1 MLSKLNN
8 KQQEA
13 VLCTEGPVLIVA
25 GAGSGKTLVLTTRIK
40 YLIEKKGVHP
50 EKILAVTFTNKAAKE
65 MEKRVGYHLPW
76 LGTFHSI
83 CGRILRQHI
92 SAIPGYTSNYV
103 IYADDD
109 QQTVIKEVLAE
120 LNIGKK
126 EMSPYTALNHIS
138 KIKNQMQTVGDYIA
152 SISQKYQERIAEL
165 YKRYQKKLQEN
176 NALDF
181 DDMLLLTIK
190 LFEIAPQVLA
200 KYQQQFLYILVDEY
214 QDTNKAQYLLIKQ
227 LATHYQNVCVV
238 GDSDQNIYS
247 WRGADITN
255 ILSFEK
261 DYRDSKTILLEQN
274 YRSTQNIL
282 RVANE
287 VIKVNQQR
295 KEKNLW
301 TENPEGHKTFYY
313 VGSNE
318 HDEAKFVM
326 ETIDRERA
334 ELFELNNYAIFYR
347 TNAQSRVFE
356 EALIAAN
363 IKYRLVG
370 GVKFYSRREIK
381 DMICFLRVLANHRDD
396 VALGRIVNVPA
407 RGISPVTVENYKMH
421 AQQSRRSLYEVLGE
435 RISGVNERAVNACL
449 AFKKFM
455 TELETSNL
463 QLGELIEAV
472 CKKSGYHQS
481 LMASGQD
488 DDLERLD
495 NIYELGTMAQEKA
508 AQGTTLLQFLEQLA
522 LLASIDEVKEGGDAV
537 TLMTLHSA
545 KGLEFPIVF
554 LTGLEESVLPHF
566 RSLYDPAQMEEER
579 RLCYVGITRARYKLF
594 LSSAKMRTL
603 AGETRFSMPSRF
615 IGEIPPELLEY
626 KEAVEETSVFA
637 TSFEPVRTRDV
648 AKEVIE
654 VPDFFPGDNVFHSKW
669 GKGKVLNV
677 IGQKE
682 DQTLDVQFTR
692 IRKTIMPKYAKLEKV
707 K

>member
-1 MLSKLNN
+1 
-8 KQQEA
+8 
-13 VLCTEGPVLIVA
+13 
-25 GAGSGKTLVLTTRIK
+25 
-40 YLIEKKGVHP
+40 
-50 EKILAVTFTNKAAKE
+50 
-65 MEKRVGYHLPW
+65 
-76 LGTFHSI
+76 
-83 CGRILRQHI
+83 
-92 SAIPGYTSNYV
+92 
-103 IYADDD
+103 
-109 QQTVIKEVLAE
+109 
-120 LNIGKK
+120 
-126 EMSPYTALNHIS
+126 
-138 KIKNQMQTVGDYIA
+138 
-152 SISQKYQERIAEL
+152 
-165 YKRYQKKLQEN
+165 
-176 NALDF
+176 
-181 DDMLLLTIK
+181 
-190 LFEIAPQVLA
+190 
-200 KYQQQFLYILVDEY
+200 
-214 QDTNKAQYLLIKQ
+214 
-227 LATHYQNVCVV
+227 
-238 GDSDQNIYS
+238 
-247 WRGADITN
+247 
-255 ILSFEK
+255 
-261 DYRDSKTILLEQN
+261 
-274 YRSTQNIL
+274 
-282 RVANE
+282 
-287 VIKVNQQR
+287 
-295 KEKNLW
+295 
-301 TENPEGHKTFYY
+301 
-313 VGSNE
+313 
-318 HDEAKFVM
+318 M

>member
-138 KIKNQMQTVGDYIA
+138 KIKNQMQTVEDYIA

-190 LFEIAPQVLA
+190 LFEVAPQVLA

-214 QDTNKAQYLLIKQ
+214 QDTNKAQYLLVKQ
-227 LATHYQNVCVV
+227 LATHYQNICVV

-381 DMICFLRVLANHRDD
+381 DMICFLRVIANHRDD

-407 RGISPVTVENYKMH
+407 RGISPVTVENYKLH

-435 RISGVNERAVNACL
+435 RISGVNERAINACL

-455 TELETSNL
+455 SEIEARNL
-463 QLGELIEAV
+463 PLGELIEEIF
-472 CKKSGYHQS
+472 KQSGYHQN

-495 NIYELGTMAQEKA
+495 NIYELITMAQEKA
-508 AQGTTLLQFLEQLA
+508 AQGITLLQFLEQIA
-522 LLASIDEVKEGGDAV
+522 LLAGIDEVKEGGDAV

-682 DQTLDVQFTR
+682 DQTLDVQFMR